1 MKTLGKWIMA
11 CAICLSGSALRA
23 DEHDAFIDALIKQ
36 LKSPDSDMRREAAK
50 KLGELGKD
58 AKKAGPALVTALKSD
73 KDLFVRRFAAQSLGE
88 VEADPKLAVP
98 ALSGLFKE
106 DNKELT
112 EAAIMSLGKMGSAG
126 VPALTTALKNK
137 EGTNK
142 PKKGDK
148 KAPKPVD
155 HTAFLRAKAALA
167 LGEIGADAKSAVP
180 ALIDALKDTSIRNDA
195 VTALGNIGPA
205 AKDAVSALRELT
217 TGKGAK
223 KDKALKTA
231 VNEAIKKIEK
241 G

>member
-1 MKTLGKWIMA
+1 MKTLGKWLLA
-11 CAICLSGSALRA
+11 CAICLTGSALRA
-23 DEHDAFIDALIKQ
+23 DENDAQIDSLIKQ

-50 KLGELGKD
+50 KLGELGPD
-58 AKKAGPALVTALKSD
+58 AKKAGPGLVTALKTD
-73 KDLFVRRFAAQSLGE
+73 KDLFVRRFAAQSLGQ

-98 ALSGLFKE
+98 ALATLLKE
-106 DNKELT
+106 DSKELT
-112 EAAIMSLGKMGSAG
+112 EAAITSLGKMGSAA
-126 VPALTTALKNK
+126 VPALTGALKSK
-137 EGTNK
+137 DGTNK
-142 PKKGDK
+142 PKKADK

-155 HTAFLRAKAALA
+155 HTAFLRAKAAQA
-167 LGEIGADAKSAVP
+167 LGELGAEAKTAVP

-195 VTALGNIGPA
+195 VAALGNIGPA

-223 KDKALKTA
+223 KDKGLKSA